1 MKDDTPNTPIK
12 TLWLNFKLLLK
23 STLDIR
29 EDTNHESTIEE
40 VKAGISIKGQGAWVL
55 IFSILIASA
64 GLNTSSAAVVIGAML
79 ISPLMGPI
87 VGAGFSLA
95 IFDFNLLRKSLKNLL
110 IATVV
115 SLLVATIYF
124 YLSP

>member
-1 MKDDTPNTPIK
+1 MENDTPNSPIK
-12 TLWLNFKLLLK
+12 SLWINFKLLLK

-64 GLNTSSAAVVIGAML
+64 GFKTRVQPQL
-79 ISPLMGPI
+79 
-87 VGAGFSLA
+87 
-95 IFDFNLLRKSLKNLL
+95 
-110 IATVV
+110 
-115 SLLVATIYF
+115 
-124 YLSP
+124 